1 MNNSLYSNY
10 LIVFIFF
17 FASLVLESQYQNNRY
32 VTETFSNYT
41 ESLNVQFSTSVPR
54 PNPGGGF
61 YESLTGF
68 PLNVREYEFTNIN
81 LFMDVYEPEGDTIST
96 RPVVIICF
104 GGGFVTG
111 ERQYWS
117 MRLIAE
123 KLARRGFV
131 TALIDYRL
139 GKNIFD
145 ADLAKRAVYRGLQD
159 GRSAVRF
166 FRADASG
173 ENHYRVDPD
182 QIFIG
187 GHIAGAFI
195 ALHNA
200 NLDQEFERP
209 PSTYEW
215 TQSCGFLGHSTCT
228 CPDQECLD
236 CVGDNQDFSG
246 HANAVFSLAGAVGA
260 IQYLESD
267 SDLGPVLFHSEDDG
281 TVPYDTGEPFED
293 IALLVLGS
301 DLPEVYGSY
310 RISLRADTI
319 ELPYEFYTYSNR
331 GHGVHEETDTS
342 LYSDI
347 IPGIAEWFLN
357 KD

>member
-1 MNNSLYSNY
+1 MNDFRLRI
-10 LIVFIFF
+10 LVLVFIFIF
-17 FASLVLESQYQNNRY
+17 CLKDGLMAQFQGNRY
-32 VTETFSNYT
+32 YSEIFSDYEET
-41 ESLNVQFSTSVPR
+41 LNVQFSTAVPR

-61 YESLTGF
+61 YENLTGF
-68 PLNVREYEFTNIN
+68 PLNVREYQFTNIN
-81 LFMDVYEPEGDTIST
+81 LFMDIYEPLGDTISK

-111 ERQYWS
+111 ERQHWS
-117 MRLIAE
+117 MRKIAE

-131 TALIDYRL
+131 AALIDYRL
-139 GKNIFD
+139 GMNIFD

-166 FRADASG
+166 FRADALG
-173 ENHYRVDPD
+173 ENHYKIDPD

-187 GHIAGAFI
+187 GHSAGAFI

-200 NLDQEFERP
+200 YLDQEFERP
-209 PSTYEW
+209 PSTYQW
-215 TQSCGFLGHSTCT
+215 IQSCGFLGLSSCT
-228 CPDQECLD
+228 CPDQGCLD
-236 CVGDNQDFSG
+236 CVGNNQHLSG

-260 IQYLESD
+260 VQYLESD
-267 SDLGPVLFHSEDDG
+267 SDLRTVMFHSEDDG

-293 IALLVLGS
+293 LLWLVIGS
-301 DLPEVYGSY
+301 DLPEVYGSQ

-319 ELPYEFYTYSNR
+319 ELPYEFYSYTNR
-331 GHGVHEETDTS
+331 GHGVHEETSNT

-347 IPGIAEWFLN
+347 IPGIS
-357 KD
+357 